1 MTINIFSQ
9 GKVPNKI
16 KKNYDFCHYGGLA
29 GPECLKDFWICFCL
43 ENKLESFPDWDT
55 GWVQGVKCL
64 EHRRGSSMRPKCSN
78 VVAPADS
85 LKLLLFGFYLG
96 SYINYVITF
105 RGQQERF
112 CVYDKYTN
120 LMKFRKM
127 YNHYYYLVLKV
138 QKVYHILHSRH
149 HNILTCAAYSS
160 VCRYLHA
167 QFA

>member
-1 MTINIFSQ
+1 MFFFR
-9 GKVPNKI
+9 
-16 KKNYDFCHYGGLA
+16 KKS
-29 GPECLKDFWICFCL
+29 
-43 ENKLESFPDWDT
+43 ESFPDWDK

-96 SYINYVITF
+96 SYINFVITF

-160 VCRYLHA
+160 VCRYPHA
-167 QFA
+167 QFVWNNSTTVEQFRAIYVSLFMCYAFLMSVHIRISTQS